1 MNYHLL
7 ISKNQILDIASEII
21 TGSQLDEFKTRI
33 EKFKEYQN
41 TKATLIQSFFRGYKS
56 RKIWGKGIQQVTSVL
71 GIYSGFFSNCSVLLH
86 NIVYFINK
94 YEMHPNNINTDRMF
108 ELFFNNLEHSKDI
121 KTKRIDNFFQDFH
134 LLKNIKIKHITKID
148 YHQEHQ
154 YKRFRDLDF
163 DNLTPLIKRYFS
175 PCEKIKQLIKEIEN
189 KYHIDY
195 ENICVLFYRG
205 NDKANEMFIPSYER
219 YYEEAK
225 KVLDL
230 NPSTIFLIQS
240 DETEFID
247 FFSSKYPNNSFFFKD
262 EIRHMTKR
270 KDSVDK
276 IKDSDYSGKNLYF
289 SQYFLAI
296 TIIMSKCKTILCTKG
311 NCPIWIILF
320 RGHCAGVHQWISNRN
335 DSVNPWCVD
344 MPPTTKKTEDGSLLI
359 EVNEREFLK
368 MKCNTKILSAKYGTE
383 EKFTIIPITEEFS
396 NNCKNGIRVSNQI
409 VGDPHPCK
417 VKKLSVCYIE
427 EKNTT

>member
-1 MNYHLL
+1 
-7 ISKNQILDIASEII
+7 
-21 TGSQLDEFKTRI
+21 
-33 EKFKEYQN
+33 
-41 TKATLIQSFFRGYKS
+41 
-56 RKIWGKGIQQVTSVL
+56 
-71 GIYSGFFSNCSVLLH
+71 
-86 NIVYFINK
+86 
-94 YEMHPNNINTDRMF
+94 MF
-108 ELFFNNLEHSKDI
+108 NLFFNGLEYSKEI
-121 KTKRIDNFFQDFH
+121 NTKRIDNYFQDFR

-148 YHQEHQ
+148 YHHKYQ
-154 YKRFRDLDF
+154 YKNFRELDF
-163 DNLTPLIKRYFS
+163 NNITPLIKRYFS
-175 PCEKIKQLIKEIEN
+175 PCEKIKQLIEEIEN
-189 KYHIDY
+189 KYYIDY

-205 NDKANEMFIPSYER
+205 NDKVTEMFVPSYER
-219 YYEEAK
+219 YYEEAE
-225 KVLDL
+225 KVLEL

-247 FFSSKYPNNSFFFKD
+247 FFSSKYPDNSFFFKD

-270 KDSVDK
+270 NGSVDK
-276 IKDSDYSGKNLYF
+276 TKDFDFSGKNLYF

-320 RGHCAGVHQWISNRN
+320 RGNCAGVHQWISNRN

-344 MPPTTKKTEDGSLLI
+344 IPPTPKKTEDGSLLI
-359 EVNEREFLK
+359 EANEREFLK

-396 NNCKNGIRVSNQI
+396 NNCKNGIRVSNKI
-409 VGDPHPCK
+409 FGDPHPRK